1 MTASAGTRKRYPS
14 EADQLR
20 YQQDN
25 DDILA
30 LQTTKGL
37 GKRSKRDEN
46 GKVNLLIPP
55 LLLTMPSVS
64 TNKAYYENHP
74 STKTFDSSVLT
85 NRRPPAPKNGERR
98 HTKNDSECSER
109 QGSTTCMK
117 IVRVNDYGG

>member
-25 DDILA
+25 DDVLA

-55 LLLTMPSVS
+55 SAANNAERQHQQGLLRKIP
-64 TNKAYYENHP
+64 P
-74 STKTFDSSVLT
+74 STKAFDDSS
-85 NRRPPAPKNGERR
+85 
-98 HTKNDSECSER
+98 
-109 QGSTTCMK
+109 
-117 IVRVNDYGG
+117 